1 MELPR
6 QYYTEEFKQEA
17 VKLIRES
24 GLKLTEAAKRLNIPS
39 QTLKN
44 WLYRDSAKATGQ
56 ASSSRKPVTGLESEN
71 TRLKK
76 ELAESRLES
85 DILKKA
91 MVYLCEGVAARYA
104 TMKELRL
111 EYISPAKYEKN
122 YYRQKMAA

>member
-1 MELPR
+1 MEIPR

-44 WLYRDSAKATGQ
+44 WLYRDSAKDTGQ
-56 ASSSRKPVTGLESEN
+56 ASSSRKPVTELESEN

-91 MVYLCEGVAARYA
+91 MAYYAR
-104 TMKELRL
+104 ELLQGTR
-111 EYISPAKYEKN
+111 
-122 YYRQKMAA
+122 R

>member
-44 WLYRDSAKATGQ
+44 WIYRDPAKNASQ
-56 ASSSRKPVTGLESEN
+56 VSSSRRPVTELESEI
-71 TRLKK
+71 TRLNPC
-76 ELAESRLES
+76 LTP
-85 DILKKA
+85 
-91 MVYLCEGVAARYA
+91 VAHFY
-104 TMKELRL
+104 
-111 EYISPAKYEKN
+111 S
-122 YYRQKMAA
+122 